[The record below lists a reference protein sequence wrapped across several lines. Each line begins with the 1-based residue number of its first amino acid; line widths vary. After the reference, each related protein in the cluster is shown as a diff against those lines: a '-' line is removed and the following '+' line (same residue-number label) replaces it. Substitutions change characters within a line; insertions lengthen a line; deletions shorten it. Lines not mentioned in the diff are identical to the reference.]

1 MLTLVA
7 GSKQLAPPLAIV
19 CVWLSPQ
26 GAEPGSERPCDGSV
40 NRPFGRAGTSL
51 GAAMT
56 KAYPRRQGH
65 RGFTLLELL
74 VVLAIMAMA
83 TAGVTLAFRDHGDMA
98 LEREAQRLAA
108 LFESARAQSR
118 ASGVA
123 VRWHTTSGGFLFE
136 GLPLAD
142 LPTKWMNDG
151 ITVRGTP
158 NILLGP
164 EPIVGAQA
172 VDLIQG
178 QPPLRSIRIATDGL
192 RPFVIQAAEEP

>member
-1 MLTLVA
+1 MSLV
-7 GSKQLAPPLAIV
+7 GL
-19 CVWLSPQ
+19 C
-26 GAEPGSERPCDGSV
+26 
-40 NRPFGRAGTSL
+40 
-51 GAAMT
+51 
-56 KAYPRRQGH
+56 RQDD

-83 TAGVTLAFRDHGDMA
+83 TAGVTLALRDHGDMA

-123 VRWHTTSGGFLFE
+123 VRWHTTSDGFLFE

-142 LPTKWMNDG
+142 LPTRWLAEG

-158 NILLGP
+158 SVLLGP
-164 EPIVGAQA
+164 EPIVGAQTIE
-172 VDLIQG
+172 LIHG
-178 QPPLRSIRIATDGL
+178 QQSQRTIRLVTDGL
-192 RPFVIQAAEEP
+192 RPFAIQAAEQR